1 MAQIT
6 DPNDPGLEEAPAE
19 ASAAALRDERGGR
32 LYVETDGRGRIVET
46 NAAWADLLGWT
57 AEDIGGLPLESL
69 VHPHDVPREGL
80 LAAPP
85 FSLRFRCKAGG
96 WLHCGG
102 VSKRRPDGGLLGW
115 FGGSVMAEPDRPLH
129 IEPIEL
135 IEPDEPAAMAS
146 PPVDPPQ
153 IDQPNPPT
161 MPEDQVIVDLLA
173 LTAGIWRWSIDP
185 VLLTVNM
192 LSGDQTGEDVRLV
205 MTMDELVASAHSDDL
220 APMTDRLTTAMQD
233 GGSGTFVVRLK
244 RIAGGWKSFRV
255 TYITEPHES
264 GRHTVHGLSQDVSEV
279 AEVRDTAVQSADR
292 LGLALSAAGAAVAEI
307 DFERRRTWCSP
318 GFVEIIGQTLG
329 FEGPDPRPWPMC
341 HDEDRERLDAALD
354 EWTDD
359 RHQAV
364 QFRVVH
370 PSGDCRWVEV
380 TGERELGEAG
390 ELAKI
395 TCLVL
400 DIEERKQQ
408 ELALARLRQDA
419 QGGAERLQVAMDAAR
434 AGVFET
440 DFVNESFWCSPEFEE
455 IVGGPM
461 SFEEAAGVWPIMH
474 PDDVAKIG
482 VSIDKSNQGSGSEC
496 AEFRIRRPSGEYR
509 WIEAR
514 AVVHH
519 DPEGKVERLTGVV
532 LDIDARKR
540 QELAL
545 IEAERSAQSAAVA
558 KTQFLANMSH
568 EIRTPM
574 NGVLGVLQ
582 LLGGE
587 NLSAEAK
594 GLLEEAERCGRMLS
608 QLLNDVVDI
617 SKIEAGRL
625 ELELEA
631 LDPKA
636 LVVGV
641 ADLLRSEAT
650 AKGLTLDVHVEGE
663 DVWVMADPVRLRQA
677 LFNLIGNAVKFTTA
691 GRVEARLFISKF
703 PGRRRLLRFEI
714 EDTGV
719 GIPIGVQPT
728 LFERFT
734 QADGSSERR
743 FGGSGLGLAIT
754 RRLAELMGGAVTFSS
769 TEGIGSIFSLE
780 FPAAEA
786 EALVAVAESQADDA
800 PPLAGLNILV
810 VEDNATNRMVATKL
824 LESLGARVEIAE
836 DGVEG
841 VEAVRQRPYD
851 LVLMDIQMPRMDGVE
866 ATRQIRALE
875 GDVANIPIVALTA
888 NVMASQM
895 QTYLEV
901 GMNGVAAKPISLP
914 ALLGEIAR
922 AFQAHDASDAANEAE
937 AEPQAEAG

>member
-19 ASAAALRDERGGR
+19 ATAAALRDERGGR
-32 LYVETDGRGRIVET
+32 LYVETDGRGRILET
-46 NAAWADLLGWT
+46 NAAWTDLLGWT

-85 FSLRFRCKAGG
+85 FSLRFRCKSGG

-115 FGGSVMAEPDRPLH
+115 FGGSGMAEPDRP
-129 IEPIEL
+129 
-135 IEPDEPAAMAS
+135 
-146 PPVDPPQ
+146 PPVEPPR
-153 IDQPNPPT
+153 PPEPVQL
-161 MPEDQVIVDLLA
+161 PESIAQSEPTTLFEHQVTGDLLA
-173 LTAGIWRWSIDP
+173 LTAGIWRWTLDP
-185 VLLTVNM
+185 VTRSLSM
-192 LSGDQTGEDVRLV
+192 LAGD
-205 MTMDELVASAHSDDL
+205 
-220 APMTDRLTTAMQD
+220 MTDRESQSIQTLDDVFASVHPQDAPEVVESLTNGMHNGGTGTHVARVKRTD
-233 GGSGTFVVRLK
+233 GSWRSLRVTFV
-244 RIAGGWKSFRV
+244 
-255 TYITEPHES
+255 TELHES
-264 GRHTVHGLSQDVSEV
+264 GLHTLHGLSQDISGVTE
-279 AEVRDTAVQSADR
+279 ARDTAMQSADR

-307 DFERRRTWCSP
+307 DFGSRRTWCSP
-318 GFVEIIGQTLG
+318 GFVDIVGRELS
-329 FEGPDPRPWPMC
+329 FEGSDSRPWPMC
-341 HDEDRERLDAALD
+341 HDEDRERLDEALND
-354 EWTDD
+354 WTGD
-359 RHQAV
+359 RHRTV

-380 TGERELGEAG
+380 TGERELGDAG

-440 DFVNESFWCSPEFEE
+440 DFVNQSFWCSPEFEE
-455 IVGGPM
+455 IAGGPM
-461 SFEEAAGVWPIMH
+461 TFEEAAGVWPIMH
-474 PDDVAKIG
+474 PEDVAKIN
-482 VSIDKSNQGSGSEC
+482 VSIDNSNHGSSSEC

-519 DPEGKVERLTGVV
+519 DLEGKVERLTGVV
-532 LDIDARKR
+532 LDIDDRKR

-545 IEAERSAQSAAVA
+545 IDAERSAQSAAVA

-587 NLSAEAK
+587 NLSLEAK

-625 ELELEA
+625 ELEAEP

-636 LVVGV
+636 LVIGV
-641 ADLLRSEAT
+641 VDLLRPEAA

-663 DVWVMADPVRLRQA
+663 DIWVQADPVRLRQA
-677 LFNLIGNAVKFTTA
+677 LFNLIGNAVKFTTT

-754 RRLAELMGGAVTFSS
+754 RRLAEMMGGAVTFTS
-769 TEGIGSIFSLE
+769 TEGIGSIFCLE
-780 FPAAEA
+780 FATGEA
-786 EALVAVAESQADDA
+786 EALVAEAESQADG
-800 PPLAGLNILV
+800 PPLEGLTILV

-824 LESLGARVEIAE
+824 LESLGARVETAE

-875 GDVANIPIVALTA
+875 GEVANIPIVALTA

-895 QTYLEV
+895 QAYLEV

-922 AFQAHDASDAANEAE
+922 AIHAHEAPGAVNES
-937 AEPQAEAG
+937 EPKAEAG